1 MWYYWGFILPYIQ
14 FPYVFTALRECWYS
28 FYHKARHTVFP
39 EPPYHFLHSQN
50 HRDIVFTHTN
60 TVCACQQQNIPLSCF
75 ANQHNTMLGKGAK
88 KKCELLP
95 KGGGGDP
102 KVHNFEILNF
112 GKFQVSK
119 WASGM
124 KRLFKVSFKNWKKV
138 FLVEKKNWQK
148 WFRKKF
154 TFRGGR
160 GGSKANLEKVYIL
173 NFFF

>member
-1 MWYYWGFILPYIQ
+1 MIVILSS
-14 FPYVFTALRECWYS
+14 S
-28 FYHKARHTVFP
+28 FSFR
-39 EPPYHFLHSQN
+39 
-50 HRDIVFTHTN
+50 IVSAIELCLNSTK
-60 TVCACQQQNIPLSCF
+60 
-75 ANQHNTMLGKGAK
+75 LGKISLSPTTFTWFLRQSKGSRHK
-88 KKCELLP
+88 KKSKCKLFP
-95 KGGGGDP
+95 KRGGVDP
-102 KVHNFEILNF
+102 KVSIFEILNF

-173 NFFF
+173 NFFFFNDGFPKSIREEEV